1 MAEALMWALLVPLSR
16 NWEPQKYGPM
26 FDDSVWEAA
35 VQTAAAEEINTIV
48 IDLLD
53 GIHYGSHPELA
64 LENAWTRQRLKKEIK
79 RLRALG
85 ITAIPKL
92 NFSATHDNWLGDYG
106 KMLSTPAYYRVC
118 RELIEEVSLL
128 FNNPRYIHLGMD
140 EESARHAK
148 SGTPSVYRHGALLWH
163 DLQFLCDC
171 VRDNGSIP
179 WIWSDH
185 MFNNPEEFKANILP
199 EDIVISPW
207 MYSAIKK
214 EHYTPITSRRAY
226 IEYYGREPYKSMNL
240 TYVEEEPFVRNF
252 MANALPA
259 AEAGYDII
267 PCVSTVNKCKY
278 NAGDT
283 LAYFK
288 ENAPEGRVKGYIT
301 SPWRALV
308 ESNREA
314 VLNDI
319 RIFMRAKREM
329 YDGIIS
335 NEPEIDLMAGEE
347 VVGVY

>member
-1 MAEALMWALLVPLSR
+1 MNNDLMWALLVPLSK
-16 NWEPQKYGPM
+16 NWEPVKYGPM
-26 FDDSVWEAA
+26 FDNDVWDA
-35 VQTAAAEEINTIV
+35 VVDTAASEGINTIV

-53 GIHYGSHPELA
+53 GIHYGSYPELA
-64 LENAWTRQRLKKEIK
+64 IEGAWTRQRLKKEIK
-79 RLRALG
+79 SLREKG

-106 KMLSTPAYYRVC
+106 NILSSPTYYRVC
-118 RELIEEVSLL
+118 RELITEVSYL
-128 FNNPRYIHLGMD
+128 FDNPRYIHLGMD

-148 SGTPSVYRHGALLWH
+148 SGSPSVYRHGKLLWH

-171 VRDNGSIP
+171 VRDTGSIP

-185 MFNNPEEFKANILP
+185 MFNNPEEFKANIIP

-214 EHYTPITSRRAY
+214 EHYTPITSRKAY
-226 IEYYGREPYKSMNL
+226 IDYYGEEPYRSMNL
-240 TYVEEEPFVRNF
+240 TYVEEDPFVRNF
-252 MANALPA
+252 MANALPC
-259 AEAGYDII
+259 AEAGYDIV
-267 PCVSTVNKCKY
+267 PCVSTVNKCIY

-283 LAYFK
+283 LEYFRD
-288 ENAPEGRVKGYIT
+288 NALAGSVKGYIT

-308 ESNREA
+308 KSNEEA

-319 RIFMRAKREM
+319 RVFMRAKREV

-335 NEPEIDLMAGEE
+335 TEPMIDLMAGDE
-347 VVGVY
+347 VTGVY